1 MRYFGNNIKVVL
13 DNLIVSYTD
22 YGPDDSPVLIFIH
35 GFPLNKTMWNP
46 QIDSL
51 KDNYRVIT
59 YDIRGHG
66 DSDIG
71 EKALSIDLFVT
82 DLISLMDK
90 LNIDKAA
97 ICGLSMGGYIA
108 LNAILK
114 FPERFEALVLCDTT
128 CISDSPET
136 KEKRGKAIESIKKD
150 GVEKYSGESVKNL
163 FAPESLITKR
173 AEVDLVKQMI
183 VNTSENSLCSTLV
196 ALAARQET
204 CSNLNEIRVPV
215 LILVGEEDKIAPPD
229 AARNMDKGI
238 KNSRLHIIGHAGHL
252 SNFEQPEEFNNEL
265 VKFFETIYKKPESSG
280 TDANNSILSQV
291 RNRLNMLL
299 TFRTI

>member
-51 KDNYRVIT
+51 KENYRVIT

-71 EKALSIDLFVT
+71 EEAFSIDLFVT

-90 LNIDKAA
+90 LNINKAA

-136 KEKRGKAIESIKKD
+136 KEKRSKAIESIKKD
-150 GVEKYSGESVKNL
+150 GVEKYAHESVKNL